1 MKRLV
6 LVCLFSLENC
16 AHQQKKARSNV
27 HFLIPKSKHIEWN
40 GGNSDAKSESRE
52 EKSANVYLITYTSRE
67 YNSFGLELIFFS
79 RCCSRFDL
87 QRHNRLC
94 RVLKVSCKY
103 VLTEERTKKR
113 IRQAR
118 SRRENE
124 DSRPEKKSPRGFKFI
139 MT

>member
-79 RCCSRFDL
+79 RCSRFDL

-103 VLTEERTKKR
+103 VLTEERTKKKESGKH
-113 IRQAR
+113 AR
-118 SRRENE
+118 EGKTKTRVQ
-124 DSRPEKKSPRGFKFI
+124 KKIPAWI
-139 MT
+139 